1 MARRALNVF
10 AAFKDKKDNPA
21 VKEALDEAQTYL
33 DENFKYFGY
42 GFLSKPE
49 ETIPNVPLTFYSFR
63 IMVILGGYF
72 FVFLVLCWWLGKK
85 KILEKYKWFLY
96 LAIISV
102 PLVYI
107 CGEAGWVVAEVG
119 RQPWTIQDLLPI
131 KASVSGVSAK
141 NVYTTFII
149 FAVLF
154 TVLLVAELKIAFN
167 QIKKGPDGIK
177 W

>member
-1 MARRALNVF
+1 MKL
-10 AAFKDKKDNPA
+10 K
-21 VKEALDEAQTYL
+21 
-33 DENFKYFGY
+33 
-42 GFLSKPE
+42 
-49 ETIPNVPLTFYSFR
+49 
-63 IMVILGGYF
+63 
-72 FVFLVLCWWLGKK
+72 
-85 KILEKYKWFLY
+85 KYKWFLY

-107 CGEAGWVVAEVG
+107 CGECGWIVAEVG

-131 KASVSGVSAK
+131 KASVSGVSAS